1 MALMHMYH
9 VTVQKLQAYGHCM
22 RNMTV
27 LRPVKRWLKQGA
39 RQLLRTAV
47 APCAVWQ
54 AVRQKQMPPPQDPP
68 LEYLGAANLNR
79 SVAAPLHPAS

>member
-9 VTVQKLQAYGHCM
+9 VTVQKMQAYGHCM

-27 LRPVKRWLKQGA
+27 LRPVKRWLSKAPGSCFA
-39 RQLLRTAV
+39 LLWRRV
-47 APCAVWQ
+47 AVWQ
-54 AVRQKQMPPPQDPP
+54 AARQKQKRPPQDPP

-79 SVAAPLHPAS
+79 CVAAPLHPAS